1 ATAAARVLTG
11 KTFNAGQIC
20 IAPDYVLLPETARDA
35 FVEHARTFVART
47 FPTLHDNPDYT
58 SIVSDRHYR
67 RLIGLL
73 DDARAR
79 GASVVG

>member
-1 ATAAARVLTG
+1 
-11 KTFNAGQIC
+11 
-20 IAPDYVLLPETARDA
+20 

-79 GASVVG
+79 GASVVGLEPAGEPHTDARTRKLAPTLVLNPQEDMQVMQEE